1 MNLKDFTK
9 QMSDSAYAI
18 EQILK
23 NVTQEQSEWKPSA
36 QEWSIL
42 EVVNHLYD
50 EEIADFRERLDMVLH
65 HSVEIWKPNNPEA
78 WVKDRNYNK
87 RDLDKSIA
95 NFLNERNKSI
105 AWLLRLSSP
114 DWNSFHEHPNYSKL
128 YAGDLLNSWLTHDY
142 LHLRQIIN
150 LKIKQITESAKPFSI
165 KYAG

>member
-114 DWNSFHEHPNYSKL
+114 DWE
-128 YAGDLLNSWLTHDY
+128 
-142 LHLRQIIN
+142 
-150 LKIKQITESAKPFSI
+150 
-165 KYAG
+165 